1 MSDILRVLLFF
12 AALATG
18 GWICYKIRKLQV
30 KMQDAIFWVIFAVIL
45 TVLGIFPHAC
55 YWLTER
61 LGIISPANF
70 IFLVIIFLLLE
81 KVFTLSLVVSQLE
94 EKISVLSA
102 EVALRSRAAEKRLD
116 QNEEILED
124 LAEKMQ
130 NQDVKNSENPEENPQ
145 DQEIEKN

>member
-1 MSDILRVLLFF
+1 MESSS
-12 AALATG
+12 AAG
-18 GWICYKIRKLQV
+18 
-30 KMQDAIFWVIFAVIL
+30 
-45 TVLGIFPHAC
+45 
-55 YWLTER
+55 

-102 EVALRSRAAEKRLD
+102 EVALRSRAAEKRID
-116 QNEEILED
+116 QNEEILEE

-145 DQEIEKN
+145 DQEIEKNCPAPGK